1 VCESAGVRDW
11 MWRAEVYE
19 PVGIDRFVRRP
30 YRGALAGPSTL
41 VVGCLLAVFGARR
54 GRRAAAAP

>member
-1 VCESAGVRDW
+1 